1 MSQYIWICPNCRHQ
15 FQGHVFDEGT
25 YGSGPICNTC
35 CVELEFRHE
44 EDVGAKAALN
54 EPSVKKQVRAPHS
67 ASSFGLG
74 A

>member
-1 MSQYIWICPNCRHQ
+1 MSQYIWICPNCRHR

-25 YGSGPICNTC
+25 YGTGPICITC
-35 CVELEFRHE
+35 CVELEFLLG
-44 EDVGAKAALN
+44 EDVLDESAF
-54 EPSVKKQVRAPHS
+54 KKRNSGTQVRAPHS